1 MNKVNLD
8 DLVSLCKRRGF
19 LYPGSEIYGG
29 LSGTWDFGPLGV
41 QLKRNIADLWW
52 RMFVE
57 KRTDIYG
64 LDSAIIMNPQVWRAS
79 GHLDGFV
86 DLVVEDVVTKERHR
100 ADHLLEEKGIKITDF
115 SLQNIERLIKEHE
128 LKSPAGNQLSVPSRF
143 NMMFQTQIGVDDA
156 QSQTVYLRPETAQ
169 GIFVNF
175 KNIVDSFQPDLPFGI
190 AQIGKSFRN
199 EISPRDFVFRTR
211 EFEQMEIEYFC
222 RQDAWQ
228 EVFER
233 FRQQFYEWF
242 DLIGISADL
251 ISELEVPKSERAH
264 YSQRTIDFLFEFPFG
279 KKELYGLAYRGD
291 YDLRQHQKLSNKNL
305 EYVDKHTQEKF
316 LPVCIEPSFGVER
329 TILALIQSVYRRDDA
344 NQRVYLAF
352 PPAVAPHK
360 YAVSPLVANKPDLVK
375 KARQIFQILQAKYG
389 RVVWDDH
396 SNIGK
401 RYRRQDE
408 IGTPWCIVID
418 FQTLE
423 DETVTRRDRDTLEQ
437 VRVKFSEL

>member
-1 MNKVNLD
+1 MNLD

-19 LYPGSEIYGG
+19 LYQGSEIYGG

-41 QLKRNIADLWW
+41 QLKRNITDLWW

-57 KRTDIYG
+57 QRPDIYG
-64 LDSAIIMNPQVWRAS
+64 LDSAIIMNSQVWKAS

-86 DLVVEDVVTKERHR
+86 DLIVEDIVTKKRYR
-100 ADHLLEEKGIKITDF
+100 ADHLLEEEGIKITDF
-115 SLQNIERLIKEHE
+115 GLENIAKLIEQHK
-128 LKSPAGNQLSVPSRF
+128 LKSPDGNQLSVPSRF
-143 NMMFQTQIGVDDA
+143 NMMFQTRIGVDDA
-156 QSQTVYLRPETAQ
+156 QAQTVYLRPETAQ

-175 KNIVDSFQPDLPFGI
+175 KNVVDSLQPDLPFGI
-190 AQIGKSFRN
+190 AQIGRSFRN

-222 RQDAWQ
+222 REGDWQ
-228 EVFER
+228 KIFED

-242 DLIGISADL
+242 EAIGIDVDL
-251 ISELEVPKSERAH
+251 ISEFEVPKSERAH

-279 KKELYGLAYRGD
+279 RKELYGLAYRGD
-291 YDLRQHQKLSNKNL
+291 YDLRQHQELSGKNL
-305 EYVDKHTQEKF
+305 EYVDKNTQEKF
-316 LPVCIEPSFGVER
+316 LPVCIEPSLGVER
-329 TILALIQSVYRRDDA
+329 TFLALMQSVYRQDKT
-344 NQRVYLAF
+344 NQRIYLAF
-352 PPAVAPHK
+352 PPAIAPNR
-360 YAVSPLVANKPDLVK
+360 YAVSPLVANKAELVQ
-375 KARQIFQILQAKYG
+375 KARQVFQILQTKYG

-423 DETVTRRDRDTLEQ
+423 DGTVTRRDRDTLKQ
-437 VRVKFSEL
+437 VRIKISEL

>member
-1 MNKVNLD
+1 MNLD

-19 LYPGSEIYGG
+19 LYQGSEIYGG

-41 QLKRNIADLWW
+41 QLKRNITDLWW

-57 KRTDIYG
+57 QRPDIYG
-64 LDSAIIMNPQVWRAS
+64 LDSAIIMNSQVWKAS

-86 DLVVEDVVTKERHR
+86 DLVVEDIVTKKRYR
-100 ADHLLEEKGIKITDF
+100 ADHLLEEEGIKITDF
-115 SLQNIERLIKEHE
+115 GLENIAKLIEQHK
-128 LKSPAGNQLSVPSRF
+128 LKSPDGNQLSIPIRF
-143 NMMFQTQIGVDDA
+143 NMMFQTRIGVDDA
-156 QSQTVYLRPETAQ
+156 QAQTVYLRPETAQ

-175 KNIVDSFQPDLPFGI
+175 KNVVDSLQPDLPFGI
-190 AQIGKSFRN
+190 AQIGRSFRN

-222 RQDAWQ
+222 RVDDWQ
-228 EVFER
+228 KIFED

-242 DLIGISADL
+242 KAIGISVDL
-251 ISELEVPKSERAH
+251 ISEFEVPKSERAH

-279 KKELYGLAYRGD
+279 RKELYGLAYRGD
-291 YDLRQHQKLSNKNL
+291 YDLRQHQELSGKSL
-305 EYVDKHTQEKF
+305 EYVDKNTQEKF
-316 LPVCIEPSFGVER
+316 LPVCIEPSLGVER
-329 TILALIQSVYRRDDA
+329 TFLALMQSVYRQDKT

-352 PPAVAPHK
+352 PPEIAPNR
-360 YAVSPLVANKPDLVK
+360 YAVSPLVANKAELVQ
-375 KARQIFQILQAKYG
+375 KARQVFQILQTKYG

-423 DETVTRRDRDTLEQ
+423 DGTVTRRDRDTLKQ
-437 VRVKFSEL
+437 VRIKISEL